1 MIYLLAW
8 DGLSGKSH
16 YFWEAQFKIMCAQYI
31 WFGLLCTL
39 CGGQVFVY
47 IPGNPLGKYTLIL
60 LPLDYW
66 RLVERRPLCGKYQ
79 YYEHLTKHY
88 MYWRG
93 LVEHF
98 AKSLFTFWIMLHLD
112 SCSTCNTIHPLFYC
126 LIWLCCF
133 DKFYNEEKNFW
144 LDIVNWN
151 NR

>member
-1 MIYLLAW
+1 MIYLLVW
-8 DGLSGKSH
+8 DGLSGNSH

-98 AKSLFTFWIMLHLD
+98 AKSLFTFWTNNVTFRLMQQLQYYT
-112 SCSTCNTIHPLFYC
+112 STFLQPHIIVLF
-126 LIWLCCF
+126 W
-133 DKFYNEEKNFW
+133 
-144 LDIVNWN
+144 
-151 NR
+151 